1 MRMAASG
8 HQNHFLL
15 AGPTLTLARQNK
27 RNGCTKGLFCGV
39 VKRGAGDVR
48 FRGGRLLTPARRQE
62 RSACTR
68 SLCCGMVSVKR
79 QMLGLVKGFCFP
91 AGANLDQKAGENA
104 CRFLQDIAEVCI

>member
-15 AGPTLTLARQNK
+15 AGPTLTLACQNK

-39 VKRGAGDVR
+39 VKPGAGDVR
-48 FRGGRLLTPARRQE
+48 FRGGRLLTPARLQK

-68 SLCCGMVSVKR
+68 SLCCGMASVKR
-79 QMLGLVKGFCFP
+79 QMLGLVKGVCSAARVNF
-91 AGANLDQKAGENA
+91 DQKAKEKK
-104 CRFLQDIAEVCI
+104 CHFVQDPTEVCM